1 MLLLGR
7 EQVIKQACNPLRVW
21 LSTMLLHIPLFRRAN
36 GICAHVSFKSGG
48 ALWLRVLLPWALLK
62 FLGGHNPSL
71 EAITRSAQ
79 LLTKAVKIMNHTH
92 GFKGSATAVG
102 PAL

>member
-1 MLLLGR
+1 MLSLGR
-7 EQVIKQACNPLRVW
+7 EQVIKQACNQLRVW

-36 GICAHVSFKSGG
+36 GICAHVRFKSGG

-71 EAITRSAQ
+71 EPITPSAQ
-79 LLTKAVKIMNHTH
+79 VLKNPVNTMTHTQA
-92 GFKGSATAVG
+92 FNRPAT
-102 PAL
+102 